1 MNMRR
6 NFAAL
11 LQSNQTIFSPWQ
23 TRPSVYRLS
32 SQSADC
38 GAVISAVIIRHARRR
53 SIYAYYCWNSHS
65 QVRSGL
71 LLTVPTVGRKP
82 CFKLRQTQVLRRV
95 TMPCWDCRCVQH
107 RFFLESLHARDKR
120 PNRQNQQ
127 RLHATLEEDSALQR
141 IEASPRGKSRSG
153 ALNRLSKP
161 ELQQEL
167 RLRGL
172 SDNGKKEALK
182 ARLTDSLD
190 LDNPAAGISR
200 DLLYQAA
207 YNLHTTK
214 VNLVE
219 V

>member
-1 MNMRR
+1 MLSAGPFTPTIVGLHTHKCALACYSRCVR
-6 NFAAL
+6 LAA
-11 LQSNQTIFSPWQ
+11 
-23 TRPSVYRLS
+23 
-32 SQSADC
+32 
-38 GAVISAVIIRHARRR
+38 
-53 SIYAYYCWNSHS
+53 SHTS
-65 QVRSGL
+65 E
-71 LLTVPTVGRKP
+71 
-82 CFKLRQTQVLRRV
+82 LRQTQVLRCV
-95 TMPCWDCRCVQH
+95 TMLCWDCRCVQH
-107 RFFLESLHARDKR
+107 RVFLESLQARDKR

-127 RLHATLEEDSALQR
+127 RIHATLEEDSALQR

-214 VNLVE
+214 VHLVE
-219 V
+219 F